1 MANFNVG
8 DKIAYYRKKRGY
20 TQKKLADMIDLSNSM
35 LSVYERGEYVPSVE
49 LLKKIA
55 TALNLG
61 ENETADLFGVPS
73 ETQKEKQKQKNSVDI
88 SVIFE
93 NSLHFKAF
101 FRSFAKNGMLEAL
114 DFDSLLQGCK
124 FSDEEKKDC
133 RNYYKT
139 LKMVY
144 DSRNNDEYTK
154 ALFDNFINDTRNL
167 YSDKK

>member
-1 MANFNVG
+1 MTIGEKV
-8 DKIAYYRKKRGY
+8 AYYRKLKGY
-20 TQKKLADMIDLSNSM
+20 NQKQLAQKLGITNSM
-35 LSVYERGEYVPSVE
+35 LSMYEKGKYNFSPNT
-49 LLKKIA
+49 LNQIA
-55 TALNLG
+55 LILGLN

-144 DSRNNDEYTK
+144 DSRNNDEYAK
-154 ALFDNFINDTRNL
+154 ALFDNFVNDTRNL